1 MKPYLI
7 GIAGPSCAG
16 KGEIAAWLG
25 RHLEAAV
32 LDLDSYYR
40 DQRDIPFET
49 RCLMNYDIPPA
60 LDTGLLFRQVRQIA
74 AGEAIDKP
82 SYDFTRHTRN
92 EGTTRFEPAPHV
104 IVDGLFALY
113 WPELREV
120 LDLKV
125 FVDTPDEECLRR
137 RVARDTTERG
147 RERDDV
153 IRQVTQQV
161 LPAAAEYVRPTQAFA
176 DLVLDGRLGWEEN
189 GARVFQRVV
198 QSRRAQASTTNS
210 G

>member
-7 GIAGPSCAG
+7 GVAGPSCAG
-16 KGEIAAWLG
+16 KGEIAGWLSQ
-25 RHLEAAV
+25 HLEAAV
-32 LDLDSYYR
+32 LDLDGYYR

-49 RCLMNYDIPPA
+49 RRLMNYDVPSA
-60 LDTGLLFRQVRQIA
+60 LDTDLLFRQIRRIA
-74 AGEAIDKP
+74 DGEGIDKP

-92 EGTTRFEPAPHV
+92 EGTTRFEPAPYV

-113 WPELREV
+113 WPELRAV
-120 LDLKV
+120 MDLKV
-125 FVDTPDEECLRR
+125 FVDAPDDECLRR

-161 LPAAAEYVRPTQAFA
+161 LPAAAEYVRPTRAFA
-176 DLVLDGRLGWEEN
+176 DLVVDGRLGWAEN
-189 GARVFQRVV
+189 GARIFQWIV
-198 QSRRAQASTTNS
+198 QSRRAQASTSNS